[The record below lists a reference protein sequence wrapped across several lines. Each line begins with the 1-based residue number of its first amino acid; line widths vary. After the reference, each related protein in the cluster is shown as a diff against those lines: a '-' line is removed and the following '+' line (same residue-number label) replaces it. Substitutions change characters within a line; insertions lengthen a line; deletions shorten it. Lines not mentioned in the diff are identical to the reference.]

1 MRYLL
6 FALLAAVVYALYRTM
21 TRPRADAPTVERETD
36 ALGLESIEV
45 SRALPVTALGGRS
58 YRLVDGRCVRHRLPA
73 FRPGAPRW
81 ELLQRPGTE
90 ATPLPSGWQLVV
102 RSGEV
107 SPALREELLRITAE
121 WTLQQA
127 DGFLELEGDEQ
138 GVVAYTDD
146 ARGQTGLWQIHG
158 YLKALAQ
165 A

>member
-6 FALLAAVVYALYRTM
+6 LTLLAAVAYALFRTV
-21 TRPRADAPTVERETD
+21 TRPRPDAPTLRRETG

-45 SRALPVTALGGRS
+45 SRALPVAAIGGRS
-58 YRLVDGRCVRHRLPA
+58 YRLVDGRCTRHRLAA

-107 SPALREELLRITAE
+107 SPALREQLLKIAAE
-121 WTLQQA
+121 WT
-127 DGFLELEGDEQ
+127 DGLLELEGDEE

-146 ARGQTGLWQIHG
+146 GRGQAGLWQIHG
-158 YLKALAQ
+158 YLKALA
-165 A
+165 AP

>member
-6 FALLAAVVYALYRTM
+6 LALLAAVAYALYRSVV
-21 TRPRADAPTVERETD
+21 RPRPDAPTVQRETGT
-36 ALGLESIEV
+36 LGLESIEV
-45 SRALPVTALGGRS
+45 ARALPVTAVGGRS

-90 ATPLPSGWQLVV
+90 AAPYPSGWQLVL
-102 RSGEV
+102 RSGEI
-107 SPALREELLRITAE
+107 SPALRDALLKVTSE
-121 WTLQQA
+121 WRE
-127 DGFLELEGDEQ
+127 GFLEIEGDPE

-158 YLKALAQ
+158 FLKAIADAQ

>member
-6 FALLAAVVYALYRTM
+6 FALIAAVAYALFRSL
-21 TRPRADAPTVERETD
+21 TRPRPDAPTLRRETGE
-36 ALGLESIEV
+36 LGLESIEV
-45 SRALPVTALGGRS
+45 SRALPMAAIGGRS
-58 YRLVDGRCVRHRLPA
+58 YRLVDGRCTRHRMPA

-107 SPALREELLRITAE
+107 SPALREQLLKITAE
-121 WTLQQA
+121 WTE
-127 DGFLELEGDEQ
+127 GFLEIEGDEE
-138 GVVAYTDD
+138 GVVAYTND
-146 ARGQTGLWQIHG
+146 ARGQTGLFQIHG
-158 YLKALAQ
+158 YLKALAS

>member
-6 FALLAAVVYALYRTM
+6 LALLAAVAYALFRTV
-21 TRPRADAPTVERETD
+21 TRPRPDQPTVQRETG

-45 SRALPVTALGGRS
+45 SRALPVTAIGGRS
-58 YRLVDGRCVRHRLPA
+58 YRLVDGRCTRHRLPA

-90 ATPLPSGWQLVV
+90 STPLPSGWQLVV
-102 RSGEV
+102 RGGVV
-107 SPALREELLRITAE
+107 SPALREQLLKVAAE
-121 WTLQQA
+121 WTE
-127 DGFLELEGDEQ
+127 GFLELEGDEQ

-158 YLKALAQ
+158 FLKALAD
-165 A
+165 AAS